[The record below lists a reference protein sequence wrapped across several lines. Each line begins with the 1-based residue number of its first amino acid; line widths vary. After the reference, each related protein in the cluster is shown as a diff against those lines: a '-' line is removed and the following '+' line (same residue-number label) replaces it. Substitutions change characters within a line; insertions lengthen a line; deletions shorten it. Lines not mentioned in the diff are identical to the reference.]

1 MRAERALPCSTA
13 MGARPALRPASLVI
27 AVAFSYLAIAPSLR
41 SLDRLV
47 SPKKTTAPAIDMPIP
62 LNPSTRVNAVI
73 GTGHFLSHYY
83 QLCLPPM
90 FLAWQTAFGVSFA
103 ELGLSM
109 ALMSC
114 ATGLLQ
120 TPVGFLV
127 DRYGARRFLVGG
139 TLLMTLS
146 IAALGFATAYWQ
158 VLLLCLLS
166 GTGNSVIH
174 PTDYAI
180 LSGSVE
186 RSRMGRSFAMHTF
199 SGNLGSMLAP
209 PVTAG
214 LMIAAGWRGTL
225 LLVGLLGIP
234 LVLVILWQSAIL
246 RDQVRRHE
254 IPRASAPSGRRLLM
268 TPPML
273 LFFGFFLLSA
283 VATGGIQS
291 WLIPVLQEV
300 HGVSL
305 SAASLALTSFL
316 TGATGGVLLGGW
328 FADRSDRH
336 LAFSVLLTLVAA
348 ALLLVVAFKT
358 MPAAA
363 TLGVLFAAGMLVGAS
378 RTPRDMMLKDA
389 SPPGQIGKVFGFVSA
404 GLPLGGALAPVPF
417 GYLIDKGRADLVLVL
432 VALVL
437 LASLLCVGTAR
448 AAAGRDVLPAPAE

>member
-1 MRAERALPCSTA
+1 
-13 MGARPALRPASLVI
+13 
-27 AVAFSYLAIAPSLR
+27 
-41 SLDRLV
+41 
-47 SPKKTTAPAIDMPIP
+47 
-62 LNPSTRVNAVI
+62 
-73 GTGHFLSHYY
+73 
-83 QLCLPPM
+83 
-90 FLAWQTAFGVSFA
+90 
-103 ELGLSM
+103 
-109 ALMSC
+109 
-114 ATGLLQ
+114 
-120 TPVGFLV
+120 
-127 DRYGARRFLVGG
+127 
-139 TLLMTLS
+139 
-146 IAALGFATAYWQ
+146 
-158 VLLLCLLS
+158 
-166 GTGNSVIH
+166 
-174 PTDYAI
+174 
-180 LSGSVE
+180 
-186 RSRMGRSFAMHTF
+186 
-199 SGNLGSMLAP
+199 
-209 PVTAG
+209 
-214 LMIAAGWRGTL
+214 L

-254 IPRASAPSGRRLLM
+254 TPRASAPSGRRLLM

-328 FADRSDRH
+328 FADRSDRY
-336 LAFSVLLTLVAA
+336 LAFSVLSTVVAA

-358 MPAAA
+358 MPDAA

>member
-1 MRAERALPCSTA
+1 
-13 MGARPALRPASLVI
+13 
-27 AVAFSYLAIAPSLR
+27 
-41 SLDRLV
+41 
-47 SPKKTTAPAIDMPIP
+47 MPIP

-225 LLVGLLGIP
+225 LLVGFLGIP

-254 IPRASAPSGRRLLM
+254 TARASARSGRRLLM

-300 HGVSL
+300 HGLSL

-328 FADRSDRH
+328 FADRSDRY
-336 LAFSVLLTLVAA
+336 LAFSVSLTVVAA
-348 ALLLVVAFKT
+348 ALLLLVAFKT
-358 MPAAA
+358 MPDAA

-389 SPPGQIGKVFGFVSA
+389 SPPGPDRQGVQIRQRR
-404 GLPLGGALAPVPF
+404 LAA
-417 GYLIDKGRADLVLVL
+417 RRR
-432 VALVL
+432 
-437 LASLLCVGTAR
+437 AR
-448 AAAGRDVLPAPAE
+448 AGPVWLPDRQGPG